1 ADAADLL
8 ACYGITLLPA
18 VRVDSADAAVRAA
31 EQVGYPV
38 VLKTI
43 AEHLRHR
50 VDIDGVRLDIG
61 AEAGLRRVFAEMT
74 LRLGGPDQ
82 ARLVVQPMAPHGIA
96 TVLGLNYDD
105 SFGAVLS
112 FGLAGPATELLGD
125 VAHRLVPATD
135 HDVADLVREVRAAPM
150 LFGHRGARPVDVSA
164 LEDLLLRLSRLADD
178 LPQVTSI
185 ELNPVMVATEGTH
198 VLGARIRLSRPPA
211 RTDLGPRSLSRP

>member
-1 ADAADLL
+1 VDAAELL
-8 ACYGITLLPA
+8 DCYGIAPLPA
-18 VRVDSADAAVRAA
+18 IRVDSADAAVRAA
-31 EQVGYPV
+31 AETGYPV
-38 VLKTI
+38 ALKTV

-61 AEAGLRRVFAEMT
+61 AEAGLRRVFREMT
-74 LRLGGPDQ
+74 DRLGGPEQ
-82 ARLVVQPMAPHGIA
+82 ARLVIQPMAPHGVA
-96 TVLGLNYDD
+96 TMVGLTYDE

-112 FGLAGPATELLGD
+112 FGLAGAATELLGD

-150 LFGHRGARPVDVSA
+150 LFGHRGARPVDVPA

-178 LPQVTSI
+178 LPQVTSM
-185 ELNPVMVATEGTH
+185 ELDPVMVATHGAH